1 MTKAERRFAAAV
13 PALRSAMLPSKNWP
27 PGWFED
33 TAMGGTVLPSVAGTI
48 PWWKRVWNRLAA
60 LRTHRNCL

>member
-1 MTKAERRFAAAV
+1 MTLPHSSDLHRAMTKS
-13 PALRSAMLPSKNWP
+13 LNWP

-48 PWWKRVWNRLAA
+48 PWWKRVWNRLATA
-60 LRTHRNCL
+60 SLRNNRPTAI